1 MESQNETQRIGTVI
15 VAKSGRLGREGKRER
30 ERETQCES
38 GDRDSIAERFER
50 CRQKEENERFC

>member
-1 MESQNETQRIGTVI
+1 MESQNETQRIGAVI
-15 VAKSGRLGREGKRER
+15 VAKSGRLSKERGR

>member
-1 MESQNETQRIGTVI
+1 MESQNETQRIGAVI
-15 VAKSGRLGREGKRER
+15 VAKSGRLGRRG

-38 GDRDSIAERFER
+38 HDRDSIAERFER